1 MVVYDEVPKTVSYQI
16 NIGKVYKIY
25 AFVFLYF
32 QILQI
37 TSIRLTLYDHT
48 NPYMYTEQIFNQLI
62 NE

>member
-37 TSIRLTLYDHT
+37 TSTGIVEHVCVEL
-48 NPYMYTEQIFNQLI
+48 IFV
-62 NE
+62 